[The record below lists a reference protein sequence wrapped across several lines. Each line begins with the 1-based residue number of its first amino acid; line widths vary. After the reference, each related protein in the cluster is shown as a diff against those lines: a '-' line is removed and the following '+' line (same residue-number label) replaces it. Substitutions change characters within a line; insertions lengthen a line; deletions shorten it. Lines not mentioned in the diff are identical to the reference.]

1 MKDKE
6 GPSTETAEN
15 RSPLGI
21 ALDVIDDEEQR
32 RTRIAWLYYI
42 EGRTQAEIGHLLG
55 ISRARVVR
63 DLQLA
68 RETGLVQ
75 IRIDGRLAPC
85 VAHERKLTEAY
96 GLRDCLVLP
105 TPVDEE
111 HLPATLGMAL
121 GHWLSDH
128 MRPGQTL
135 GIGWG
140 RTLYW
145 SVRAL
150 RRQKIEDLTVVSLL
164 GGVGRGLEINTYETA
179 SRLAEKLG
187 AQCYYLAAP
196 TFASSARM
204 RDMLIHQRPIAE
216 VLERARSA
224 DLAIASVGELSPR
237 ATNRRLGLIQAEEQR
252 ALGELGATGDLLG
265 TFLDAEGRPVD
276 HPINRRVVGLP
287 LADFRR
293 LPVRVLASGG
303 DRKVPAVRA
312 VLRGGYVNVLI
323 TDIRTAAAVL

>member
-1 MKDKE
+1 MNEKKLSPIDPA
-6 GPSTETAEN
+6 GNHPS
-15 RSPLGI
+15 PGI
-21 ALDVIDDEEQR
+21 ALDILDDEEQR
-32 RTRIAWLYYI
+32 CTRIAWLYYI
-42 EGRTQAEIGHLLG
+42 EGRTQAEIGDLLG

-68 RETGLVQ
+68 RDTGLVQ
-75 IRIDGRLAPC
+75 IRINGRLAPC
-85 VAHERKLTEAY
+85 VARERQLTRVY
-96 GLRDCLVLP
+96 GLADCLVLP
-105 TPVDEE
+105 TPLDPT

-128 MRPGQTL
+128 MRSGQTL

-150 RRQKIEDLTVVSLL
+150 RRQKIEGLTVVSLL

-179 SRLAEKLG
+179 SRLAEKLD

-196 TFASSARM
+196 TYASSARM
-204 RDMLIHQRPIAE
+204 RDMLVHQKPIAE

-224 DLAIASVGELSPR
+224 DLAIASVGELSPE
-237 ATNRRLGLIQAEEQR
+237 ATNRRLGLIDDREFEALR
-252 ALGELGATGDLLG
+252 ALGATGDLLG
-265 TFLDAEGRPVD
+265 TFLDAGGQPVE
-276 HPINRRVVGLP
+276 HPLNRRVVGLP

-303 DRKVPAVRA
+303 PHKAPAVRA
-312 VLRGGYVNVLI
+312 ALRGGYVNVLI
-323 TDIRTAAAVL
+323 TDLATAAAVL

>member
-1 MKDKE
+1 MSEKE
-6 GPSTETAEN
+6 VFPSDTAEN

-21 ALDVIDDEEQR
+21 ALDIIDDEEQR

-75 IRIDGRLAPC
+75 IRINGRLAPC
-85 VAHERKLTEAY
+85 VARERQLTRTY
-96 GLRDCLVLP
+96 GLVDCLVLP
-105 TPVDEE
+105 TPLDRE

-150 RRQKIEDLTVVSLL
+150 RRQKIEGLTVVSLL

-204 RDMLIHQRPIAE
+204 REMLVHQKPIAE

-224 DLAIASVGELSPR
+224 DLAIASVGELSPE
-237 ATNRRLGLIQAEEQR
+237 ATNRRLGLIDDRDLEALR
-252 ALGELGATGDLLG
+252 ALGVTGDLLG
-265 TFLDAEGRPVD
+265 TFLDAEGRPVE
-276 HPINRRVVGLP
+276 HPLNRRVVGLP
-287 LADFRR
+287 LADFRQ

-303 DRKVPAVRA
+303 PHKAPAVRA

-323 TDIRTAAAVL
+323 TDIDTAAAVL